1 MKHKLLKLG
10 SKYQKKY
17 KIINIL
23 KEKKMFLK
31 YKNKFDYIICMSV
44 FNNFGSKKIA
54 NRYIKNFNYILNKK
68 GKLIID
74 SNLQNKHNYKQI
86 KIKNKNLYT
95 TNPKNNN
102 YLEMYF
108 PKNVKEFKN
117 LIQNNNFTIKDVGH
131 SSFKVF
137 SSNESEIIVS
147 AIKTNY
153 EKNKY

>member
-1 MKHKLLKLG
+1 M
-10 SKYQKKY
+10 
-17 KIINIL
+17 
-23 KEKKMFLK
+23 
-31 YKNKFDYIICMSV
+31 
-44 FNNFGSKKIA
+44 
-54 NRYIKNFNYILNKK
+54 NKK
-68 GKLIID
+68 RKLIID

-137 SSNESEIIVS
+137 LVMSEIIVS